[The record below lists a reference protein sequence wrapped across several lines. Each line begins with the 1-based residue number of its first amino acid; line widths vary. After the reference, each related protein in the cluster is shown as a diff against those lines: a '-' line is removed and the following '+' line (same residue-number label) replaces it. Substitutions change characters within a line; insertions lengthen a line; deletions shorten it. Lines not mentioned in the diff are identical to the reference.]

1 MSTPEEIQD
10 DIEQT
15 RADVR
20 QDVEALQEKVNP
32 RGAAGR
38 GAARVKE
45 TVSEVTDRVM
55 GSAQDGASTARSA
68 VTAAPERVRSGTQGN
83 HWPSGSGLSPWDG
96 WFRR

>member
-32 RGAAGR
+32 EVLPVVARRGSR
-38 GAARVKE
+38 KRCQ
-45 TVSEVTDRVM
+45 R
-55 GSAQDGASTARSA
+55 
-68 VTAAPERVRSGTQGN
+68 
-83 HWPSGSGLSPWDG
+83 
-96 WFRR
+96 